1 MKLKLLAA
9 GAMLA
14 SIAVAGPA
22 SAQPSTSAD
31 PNFGTINLSAG
42 FSNDPRVIRVVSGGQ
57 TAATSVGR
65 NCAGY
70 VSRAPDVRL
79 NYEAGSSLPLIIS
92 ADSSDDTTLVVNG
105 PDGRWYCDDD
115 GGENG
120 LNPSVRF
127 NSPGTGRYE
136 IWVGSYREGQNS
148 EARLHISEISSQ

>member
-14 SIAVAGPA
+14 TIAVAGPA
-22 SAQPSTSAD
+22 AAQPSTSAD

-42 FSNDPRVIRVVSGGQ
+42 FDNDPRVVRVVSGGQ
-57 TAATSVGR
+57 TAASSAGS

-79 NYEAGSSLPLIIS
+79 NYQAGSGLPLIIS
-92 ADSSDDTTLVVNG
+92 AASSDDTTLVVNG

-115 GGENG
+115 GGVNG
-120 LNPSVRF
+120 LNPAVRF
-127 NSPGTGRYE
+127 NSPGSGRYE
-136 IWVGSYREGQNS
+136 IWVGSYRQGQNS
-148 EARLHISEISSQ
+148 ETRLHISEVSSQ

>member
-42 FSNDPRVIRVVSGGQ
+42 FNNDPRVIRVVSGGQ
-57 TAATSVGR
+57 TPADSVGR

-79 NYEAGSSLPLIIS
+79 NYDSGSLPLIIS
-92 ADSSDDTTLVVNG
+92 AASSDDTTLVVNA

-115 GGENG
+115 GGVNG

-127 NSPGTGRYE
+127 NSPQSGRYE
-136 IWVGSYREGQNS
+136 IWVGSYSQGQNS
-148 EARLHISEISSQ
+148 EARLHISELESQ